1 MKAARSNRTRR
12 GSSFIEI
19 LVSLALLAVVMVGIL
34 QMFSLSL
41 LTNLGSAA
49 RTDLL
54 YKAQQV
60 VENLRLIYFLQAPDG
75 ENNDTARAASGVPA
89 NLAVTTAPIYL
100 PYYDGD
106 GSDLTWTYWGPEGFN
121 IVEAERL
128 PYRLSYT
135 VEDPGET
142 FFLVTVTATPVDN
155 PTLLPDAGGPL
166 PALTDADNPRR
177 YMGLGSKLKIVTYS
191 AQIEK

>member
-1 MKAARSNRTRR
+1 MKASSKNRARR

-60 VENLRLIYFLQAPDG
+60 VENLRMVYYLQSPAG
-75 ENNDTARAASGVPA
+75 ENNDTARASSGVPA
-89 NLAVTTAPIYL
+89 NLGVTASPIYL

-106 GSDLTWTYWGPEGFN
+106 GDTTLDWDYWGPDGFR
-121 IVEAERL
+121 IVESERL

-135 VEDPGET
+135 VQDPGGT

-155 PTLLPDAGGPL
+155 PNIPVDASLPDV
-166 PALTDADNPRR
+166 DATNNPNR
-177 YMGLGSKLKIVTYS
+177 YRGLGSKLKIVTYS